1 MGVPV
6 TARTH
11 VLVVDDDAG
20 IRETIRLMLE
30 DAGYAITESHNGA
43 GALERL
49 RAGAARYVVLLD
61 YTLPDLDGLALLR
74 TLEAEPTLADRHA
87 VALVSARSEV
97 DEPPLRDLCR
107 RLGVPIIPKPFEM
120 DELLDAVAAL
130 ARRLASSPRAL

>member
-1 MGVPV
+1 M

-11 VLVVDDDAG
+11 VLVVDDDTG

-30 DAGYAITESHNGA
+30 DAGYAVTESHDGA

-49 RAGAARYVVLLD
+49 RADATRYVVLLD

-74 TLEAEPTLADRHA
+74 TLEAEPALADRHA
-87 VALVSARSEV
+87 AMLVSARSEV
-97 DEPPLRDLCR
+97 NETPLRDLCR

-120 DELLDAVAAL
+120 DELLDTVEAI
-130 ARRLASSPRAL
+130 S